1 MRPKSFG
8 RDCHGEMR
16 LRWFRLEANPKA
28 VAFIQI
34 QKEAMEG
41 F

>member
-1 MRPKSFG
+1 
-8 RDCHGEMR
+8 MR
-16 LRWFRLEANPKA
+16 LQWFRLEAKPKA